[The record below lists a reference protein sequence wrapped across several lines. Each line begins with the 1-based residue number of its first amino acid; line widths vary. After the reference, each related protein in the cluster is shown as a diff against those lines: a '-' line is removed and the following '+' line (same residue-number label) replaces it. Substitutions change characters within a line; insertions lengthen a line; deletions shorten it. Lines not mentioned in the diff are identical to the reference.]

1 MAKTILTGNQELIRD
16 INTQS
21 VIRTI
26 IEHGSI
32 SRAAIATNLG
42 LTKATVSAIVQVLLD
57 RNLIVEIEN
66 DDTPKISPQRS
77 SAPATVKKGRR
88 PILLQ
93 CNKDCG
99 YVISIDLGT
108 DTITLMAANLMGEN
122 CTIRQYPAPQDSDSL
137 TTFLINCIR
146 QAIRELPSST
156 YGLLGIA
163 LGIHGVVHHN
173 KIIFLP
179 YSSYAATDFASI
191 LKNEFHV
198 PVMME
203 NEANLS
209 VLGEWAHCHN
219 TNEMLYISIH
229 SGIGVGIIMRN
240 QLVKGKNGYAGEFGH
255 TIIEM
260 DGRPCPCGN
269 HGCLEQY
276 ASERALFAELSSLK
290 NIPVN
295 AEVFGTLYQQKDPDA
310 LRLMD
315 RFIKYIA
322 IGINNLLNTF
332 NPDIIVLNSA
342 LNMYHP
348 GLCDEIVNH
357 LHNNMKKYCRLM
369 PSTLQDT
376 AVLLG
381 GIWLIRSQFL
391 YPNQL

>member
-26 IEHGSI
+26 IENGPI
-32 SRAAIATNLG
+32 SRAAISTKLG

-57 RNLIVEIEN
+57 RNLIREIGN
-66 DDTPKISPQRS
+66 DDTCG
-77 SAPATVKKGRR
+77 KGRK

-93 CNKDCG
+93 CNNECG
-99 YVISIDLGT
+99 YAISLDLGA
-108 DTITLMAANLMGEN
+108 DTITLMTANLMGEN
-122 CTIRQYPAPQDSDSL
+122 CSIRQYPAPKEDADMVF
-137 TTFLINCIR
+137 FLIECI
-146 QAIRELPSST
+146 QEAVDHLPEST

-179 YSSYAATDFASI
+179 YSSYEKTDLVTPLEEHFR
-191 LKNEFHV
+191 V
-198 PVMME
+198 PVFME

-255 TIIEM
+255 TIIEI

-269 HGCLEQY
+269 RGCLEQY

-290 NIPVN
+290 HMPVS
-295 AEVFGTLYQQKDPDA
+295 AEVFGNFYQQKDPDA
-310 LRLMD
+310 LRLME
-315 RFIKYIA
+315 RFIKYIS
-322 IGINNLLNTF
+322 IGMNNLLNTF

-342 LNMYHP
+342 LSMYHP
-348 GLCDEIVNH
+348 GLCEDIASQ
-357 LHNNMKKYCRLM
+357 LHNTMKNYCHLV

-376 AVLLG
+376 AILLG
-381 GIWLIRSQFL
+381 GVWLIHNQFL

>member
-26 IEHGSI
+26 IENGPI
-32 SRAAIATNLG
+32 SRAAISTRLG

-57 RNLIVEIEN
+57 RNLILEIGN
-66 DDTPKISPQRS
+66 D
-77 SAPATVKKGRR
+77 ATCGKGRK

-99 YVISIDLGT
+99 YVISLDLGV
-108 DTITLMAANLMGEN
+108 DTITLMTANLMGEN
-122 CTIRQYPAPQDSDSL
+122 CAIRQYPAPVDTDQMIEFLVSCIQDAADHL
-137 TTFLINCIR
+137 P
-146 QAIRELPSST
+146 PSS

-173 KIIFLP
+173 RIIFLP
-179 YSSYAATDFASI
+179 YSSYEEVDLVTPLEDH
-191 LKNEFHV
+191 FHV
-198 PVMME
+198 PVFME

-255 TIIEM
+255 SIIEI

-269 HGCLEQY
+269 RGCLEQY
-276 ASERALFAELSSLK
+276 ASERALFAELSSIK

-295 AEVFGTLYQQKDPDA
+295 AEVFGALYQTGDPDA
-310 LRLMD
+310 LRLMN

-348 GLCDEIVNH
+348 GLCDDIMGH
-357 LHNNMKKYCRLM
+357 LHNTMKKYCHLV

-381 GIWLIRSQFL
+381 GVWLIHNQFL